1 VKPLPE
7 PDKIPAI
14 CARRLAPNWAIL
26 AQITVCTIPPMA
38 LIAFSQLRA
47 AGIYFFVLL
56 LILLSY
62 RLVRRDHKGMMSMIV
77 GCMPV
82 LMLLRNSLS
91 YSSVELIL
99 GLGFVCWLVTDPIDV
114 RRVFA
119 DRVVAY
125 LSCFILLY
133 WMVSFARTGDYSANL
148 RSFELLLSALAIRL
162 LGRYRSYLASAMIGL
177 AVTTFAMGLAFARFG
192 DRLGMAEIDG
202 ERIGNPISFGIPMA
216 LIFVLSLAENG
227 RWLMLHEKPVL
238 RIVTTVGA
246 GILLLLSTSRGSWA
260 VVVICLLVMIVG
272 QKNRGTLIKY
282 LAAGAI
288 GISIWVYLADP
299 AILDK
304 YIYKTFQSSEYWSA
318 DNNARVAQWESF
330 PRAFSDS
337 PVWGFGPGSG
347 KAVSLQ
353 YSGHKLIWHALY
365 LHMAIECGLIGV
377 FLLAAFLL
385 TIIVR
390 SIRYIKLTGEFAP
403 LLGIISFI
411 VVACTI
417 PAIDGASGLFLGF
430 GLLSFETSG
439 LWIVRT
445 RAAVSEAERVEV
457 VHGVPVLDPVHSFGS
472 SQAAL

>member
-1 VKPLPE
+1 MPTV
-7 PDKIPAI
+7 
-14 CARRLAPNWAIL
+14 CARRLAPNGVIL
-26 AQITVCTIPPMA
+26 GQIAVCTLPPMA
-38 LIAFSQLRA
+38 LIALSLVRP
-47 AGIYFFVLL
+47 AGICFFAVLL
-56 LILLSY
+56 IVLSY
-62 RLVRRDHKGMMSMIV
+62 RLVRRDHKGMMSIII
-77 GCMPV
+77 GCLPV

-99 GLGFVCWLVTDPIDV
+99 AMGFICWLSTDTADF

-119 DRVVAY
+119 DRIVTSLFCFVV
-125 LSCFILLY
+125 LY

-148 RSFELLLSALAIRL
+148 RAFELMLSALGVRL
-162 LGRYRSYLASAMIGL
+162 LGRYRSYLGSAMIGL

-192 DRLGMAEIDG
+192 ERLGMAEIDG

-216 LIFVLSLAENG
+216 LIFILSLAENG
-227 RWLMLHEKPVL
+227 RWLMLHEKRVL
-238 RIVTTVGA
+238 RVVTIVGA

-260 VVVICLLVMIVG
+260 VVVICLLVMLIG
-272 QKNRGTLIKY
+272 QKNRGKLLKY
-282 LAAGAI
+282 LAVGAAA
-288 GISIWVYLADP
+288 ISIWVYVADP
-299 AILDK
+299 AVLDK

-330 PRAFSDS
+330 PTAFGDS

-377 FLLAAFLL
+377 GLLAWFLLS
-385 TIIVR
+385 IIAR
-390 SIRYIKLTGEFAP
+390 SIRYVRMTGEFAP
-403 LLGIISFI
+403 LLGIVSFI

-417 PAIDGASGLFLGF
+417 PAIDAASGLFLGF

-439 LWIVRT
+439 LWIVRAKT
-445 RAAVSEAERVEV
+445 ASSEIPSLGSLDDAGALQPVSA
-457 VHGVPVLDPVHSFGS
+457 S
-472 SQAAL
+472 